1 MTVQLRRNRR
11 LQAYSLWSNWII
23 GGGMRH
29 TQGAR
34 GSTGVSTR
42 ANAQPCVPLHWQW
55 WRWRGRTRLVFDAD
69 GWFEPNQSIDGGG
82 TYISI
87 IRSEP
92 VQLDQCW
99 SHTDRDQGTIDN
111 KCFEWIG
118 RWIDQWKDSRWP
130 LQCSVVGNAQ
140 CRLVGRRLLVCLSN
154 APGGLRGCSS
164 TCKWLLQQPT
174 IQVVVA
180 HHRPTTG
187 TDGDGRTRGD
197 TFEISPKLTR
207 RRRRIRK
214 RRVLTLHL
222 SPNRRIPKRR
232 EAVTV
237 TGRIDWQAEER
248 VYGWRRYIAW
258 NARCNWRQDT
268 TFGAPMIIQS
278 GSHDDHWPSALY
290 SATWT
295 IQSNTGLPTRLPVFT
310 HDSRVIERLP
320 SGLGYQFISV
330 IINCFVSC

>member
-11 LQAYSLWSNWII
+11 LQAYSHWSNWII

-99 SHTDRDQGTIDN
+99 SHTDRVQGTIND

-248 VYGWRRYIAW
+248 ESMVGGDISRGMLDATG
-258 NARCNWRQDT
+258 ARTQRLAPRWSFNQVVMMT
-268 TFGAPMIIQS
+268 TGPVHYTVQP
-278 GSHDDHWPSALY
+278 G
-290 SATWT
+290 
-295 IQSNTGLPTRLPVFT
+295 QSNQTQDCLPGCLCLRTILA
-310 HDSRVIERLP
+310 
-320 SGLGYQFISV
+320 
-330 IINCFVSC
+330 